1 MTETPSRYH
10 LDLRSNS
17 CRIRIDGAK
26 PGKHVK
32 VLVRD
37 SDKEADPSLHGTG
50 VRSEDASVFT
60 ITFPTSEGETT
71 VPLEWARLKTELAK
85 YPRYD

>member
-1 MTETPSRYH
+1 MTKTPSRYH
-10 LDLRSNS
+10 LDLNSNS

-37 SDKEADPSLHGTG
+37 SDNEAEPSLHGIG
-50 VRSEDASVFT
+50 VLSEDASVFI

-71 VPLEWARLKTELAK
+71 VPLDWTRLKTEIAK